1 MDWFTWLSKTSLDPS
16 HIFDYA
22 EILTYNELEEDD
34 MLYFNHEFL
43 QSMGIAIAKHRLE
56 IIKLAR
62 KEKGG
67 RMIQY
72 PMLWI
77 MLAIKKTKNYVSK
90 KVEALTHRNDSS
102 LSLVKVRN
110 NSLRWKVSML
120 QRNKRF
126 LRASG
131 MEETR
136 PTRERNESRKF
147 GFGRKVLMIGYKDHQ
162 HLTDDES
169 SSSIRSPTS
178 TTETKVNPWN
188 SSFSSTLGQ
197 SGDGE
202 YWSSSLEE
210 SKWDS
215 MFRDLKPT

>member
-1 MDWFTWLSKTSLDPS
+1 MDWFDWLSKTSLDPS
-16 HIFDYA
+16 HVYDYA
-22 EILTYNELEEDD
+22 VIFTYNELEEDD

-43 QSMGIAIAKHRLE
+43 QSMGIAVAKHRLE
-56 IIKLAR
+56 ILKVAR

-67 RMIQY
+67 KIIH

-77 MLAIKKTKNYVSK
+77 ILAIKKTKNYVFK

-126 LRASG
+126 LRAG

-136 PTRERNESRKF
+136 PTRERNESHKI
-147 GFGRKVLMIGYKDHQ
+147 GFGQKILMLGYKDMHE
-162 HLTDDES
+162 TDHES
-169 SSSIRSPTS
+169 SSSIRTPSS
-178 TTETKVNPWN
+178 TAETKVN

-197 SGDGE
+197 SVDGD
-202 YWSSSLEE
+202 YWSSCMEE

-215 MFRDLKPT
+215 MFTDLKPT